1 MGFHDT
7 LLRLSAVEL
16 AQLYRQRDLSPVEV
30 IRAVLARSVQR
41 QADLNAFAF
50 LDAEGAL
57 AAARVAEQR
66 FQKGEPLGA
75 LDGIPISVKDLLDV
89 RGVVT
94 RYGSLSTVTS
104 KPAESDAPAVV
115 RIREQGAVIFAKTAT
130 HEFGL
135 GSLNNPYTGI
145 TRNPWDLDR
154 TPGGSSSGAVTAV
167 AAGLGPLAI
176 GTDGNGSIRVP
187 SAYTGLVGFKPSYGW
202 VAAYPPSVIGIPPL
216 VGPIATNVADA
227 ILLFRAIAV
236 QDVCD
241 PFSLPAPWR
250 IQYDE
255 PIRDWHQVRVACA
268 PSVTQG
274 AVPDDIM
281 AAFDA
286 AVAVFSRLGA
296 IVQPGSP
303 PSPPEGQHV
312 LGWARAAL
320 TVRGLSAAQRAQLDP
335 NVERAA
341 REGERLSALDYV
353 AAEAARATYAAEVDA
368 FFTSVDLFL
377 TPTMPQVA
385 PLLDQALPPLTGRP
399 PSLSNPFSLS
409 RHPAISVPCG
419 LSRERLPIGL
429 QIVGRRYEDE
439 FVLAT
444 AQAFET
450 HAEHLQDFRL
460 RAQTL
465 RA

>member
-1 MGFHDT
+1 M
-7 LLRLSAVEL
+7 
-16 AQLYRQRDLSPVEV
+16 
-30 IRAVLARSVQR
+30 
-41 QADLNAFAF
+41 
-50 LDAEGAL
+50 
-57 AAARVAEQR
+57 AAARAAEQR
-66 FQKGEPLGA
+66 FQTGEPLGA

-94 RYGSLSTVTS
+94 RHGSLSTAHHT
-104 KPAESDAPAVV
+104 PAASDAPAVA

-145 TRNPWDLDR
+145 TRNPWNLDR
-154 TPGGSSSGAVTAV
+154 TPGGSSSGAVAAV

-176 GTDGNGSIRVP
+176 ATDGGGSIRMP
-187 SAYTGLVGFKPSYGW
+187 SAYTGVVGFKPTYGW
-202 VAAYPPSVIGIPPL
+202 VAAYPPSVIGTPPL

-227 ILLFRAIAV
+227 MLLFRAIAV
-236 QDVCD
+236 QDVRD
-241 PFSLPAPWR
+241 PFSLPASWR
-250 IQYDE
+250 TQYDK
-255 PIRDWHQVRVACA
+255 PIRDWHQVRVAFA
-268 PSVTQG
+268 PSVTQE

-286 AVAVFSRLGA
+286 AVSVFARLGA
-296 IVQPGSP
+296 LVQPGSP
-303 PSPPEGQHV
+303 PPPPEGQHV
-312 LGWARAAL
+312 LPRARAAL
-320 TVRGLSAAQRAQLDP
+320 AVRGLSAVQRAQLDP
-335 NVERAA
+335 RLEGMA

-353 AAEAARATYAAEVDA
+353 AAEAARATYAADVDA
-368 FFTSVDLFL
+368 FFTSVDLFV

-385 PLLDQALPPLTGRP
+385 PRIDQTVPPPR
-399 PSLSNPFSLS
+399 SNPFSLS

-419 LSRERLPIGL
+419 LSHEHLPIGL

-450 HAEHLQDFRL
+450 HAAHLQDFRL
-460 RAQTL
+460 RAQAL

>member
-1 MGFHDT
+1 MGLHDT

-41 QADLNAFAF
+41 QADLNTFAC

-57 AAARVAEQR
+57 AAARAAEQR
-66 FQKGEPLGA
+66 FQTGEPLGV

-94 RYGSLSTVTS
+94 RCGSLSTVNS
-104 KPAESDAPAVV
+104 KPAESDAPAVA
-115 RIREQGAVIFAKTAT
+115 RIRAQGAVIFAKTTT

-154 TPGGSSSGAVTAV
+154 TPGGSSSGAVAAV

-176 GTDGNGSIRVP
+176 GTDGNGSIRMP
-187 SAYTGLVGFKPSYGW
+187 SAYTGLVGFKHSYGW
-202 VAAYPPSVIGIPPL
+202 VAAYPPGVIGIPPL

-236 QDVCD
+236 QDVRD
-241 PFSLPAPWR
+241 PFSLPAQWR
-250 IQYDE
+250 TQYDE
-255 PIRDWHQVRVACA
+255 PIRDWHQVRVAFA
-268 PSVTQG
+268 PSVTRD
-274 AVPDDIM
+274 ALPDDII
-281 AAFDA
+281 AAFNA
-286 AVAVFSRLGA
+286 AVAVFARLGA
-296 IVQPGSP
+296 IVQPDSP
-303 PSPPEGQHV
+303 PPPPEGQHV

-320 TVRGLSAAQRAQLDP
+320 TVRGLSVSQRAQLDP

-377 TPTMPQVA
+377 TPTIPQVA
-385 PLLDQALPPLTGRP
+385 PLLDQALPPRMGRP
-399 PSLSNPFSLS
+399 PSGSNPFSLS

-444 AQAFET
+444 AQVFET

-460 RAQTL
+460 CAQAL

>member
-1 MGFHDT
+1 MGLHET

-30 IRAVLARSVQR
+30 IRAVLTRSMQR

-50 LDAEGAL
+50 LDEAGAL
-57 AAARVAEQR
+57 AAARAAEQR

-89 RGVVT
+89 RGMVT
-94 RYGSLSTVTS
+94 RHGSLSTANS
-104 KPAESDAPAVV
+104 NPAASDAPAVA
-115 RIREQGAVIFAKTAT
+115 RMREQGVVIFAKTTT

-135 GSLNNPYTGI
+135 GSLTNPYTGI
-145 TRNPWDLDR
+145 TRNPWNLER
-154 TPGGSSSGAVTAV
+154 TPGGSSSGAVVAV

-187 SAYTGLVGFKPSYGW
+187 SAYTGVVGFKPSYGW
-202 VAAYPPSVIGIPPL
+202 VAASPPSVIGIPPL

-227 ILLFRAIAV
+227 ILLFRAIAA
-236 QDVCD
+236 QDVRD
-241 PFSLPAPWR
+241 PFSLPASWR
-250 IQYDE
+250 TPYDE
-255 PIRDWHQVRVACA
+255 PIRDWHQVRIAFA

-281 AAFDA
+281 AVFDA
-286 AVAVFSRLGA
+286 AVAVFARLGA
-296 IVQPGSP
+296 LVQPGAP
-303 PSPPEGQHV
+303 PPPPEGQQV
-312 LGWARAAL
+312 LAWARAAL
-320 TVRGLSAAQRAQLDP
+320 TVRGLSAVQRAQLDP
-335 NVERAA
+335 QVERAA

-353 AAEAARATYAAEVDA
+353 AAEAARATYAADVDA

-385 PLLDQALPPLTGRP
+385 PLIDQVLPPLTGRMP
-399 PSLSNPFSLS
+399 NPFSLS

-429 QIVGRRYEDE
+429 QMVGRRYEDA

-450 HAEHLQDFRL
+450 HAEHLQDFRR